1 MAISII
7 SLKKYLLLP
16 DSLEYCQSSDLLILL
31 ANSFWVKFVFCLIN
45 LSTSLA
51 LSSSTA
57 FYLGNMLKNNISV
70 YYYRNSSNTIWGES
84 ELNLINLNNIFLNYI
99 GEQFANKIAI
109 HPWVVRGNDYLI
121 NSIAK
126 NIVQLE
132 VINPGLNTIF
142 EGKIGLMY
150 VSDYAYAA
158 DSNYWNLTVSR
169 YTDITGDNWMY
180 MGLFE
185 WTITDY
191 YSSSS
196 IYFLSDQGRV
206 SSGSSSAY
214 AVRPVFYLNS
224 DVIYVSG
231 TGTQTDPYQ
240 IQ

>member
-1 MAISII
+1 MTGSNG
-7 SLKKYLLLP
+7 
-16 DSLEYCQSSDLLILL
+16 EYAGSYSG
-31 ANSFWVKFVFCLIN
+31 
-45 LSTSLA
+45 
-51 LSSSTA
+51 STA

-126 NIVQLE
+126 TIVQLE

-169 YTDITGDNWMY
+169 YTDIAGDNWMY